1 MKIYYYISVAA
12 SALCLVL
19 SVVLFAYG
27 NVNQS
32 LQNELQKQQVE
43 LQKQQEEIN
52 KGASISQ
59 NVGPAL
65 LRDMAVASVKN
76 DSMKKLLASHGY
88 QVSMATPAPGSSPAP
103 GASAPAPSAPR
114 ATAPASSEPGRLQ
127 P

>member
-19 SVVLFAYG
+19 SIVLFLFG
-27 NVNQS
+27 NINQG
-32 LQNELQKQQVE
+32 LQNDVQKQQVE

-59 NVGPAL
+59 QVGPAL
-65 LRDMAVASVKN
+65 LRDMAVSSVN
-76 DSMKKLLASHGY
+76 NENMKKLLASHGY
-88 QVSMATPAPGSSPAP
+88 QVNLATPAPCSSPAP
-103 GASAPAPSAPR
+103 GAATPAATPR
-114 ATAPASSEPGRLQ
+114 PAASSSEPGRLQ